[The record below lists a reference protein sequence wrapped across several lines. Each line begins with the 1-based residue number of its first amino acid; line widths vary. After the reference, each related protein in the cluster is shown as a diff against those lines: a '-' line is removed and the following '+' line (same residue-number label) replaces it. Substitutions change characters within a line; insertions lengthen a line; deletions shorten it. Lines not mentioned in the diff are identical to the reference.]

1 MDRQIIPG
9 HSHRK
14 GLGGSQAHL
23 VIHATLTVA
32 LWVRERER
40 EVSQCL
46 HTARATGYMW
56 ASMASHISARRDNVK
71 EQGQMEEITWLVSL
85 RKGRL

>member
-1 MDRQIIPG
+1 MSSTPLSL
-9 HSHRK
+9 SHC
-14 GLGGSQAHL
+14 GSE
-23 VIHATLTVA
+23 
-32 LWVRERER
+32 RERER

-71 EQGQMEEITWLVSL
+71 EQGQMEEITWLVSV